1 MRETIRGAETT
12 SRSLDDTNN
21 IDREETRET
30 EATITIDPLVVL
42 FLVCHATLAVRI
54 AIRATPR
61 QLLSSPVAP
70 YTRSSSTVRHRVLKY
85 TPSSLPSPSLRRWRG
100 GEGMILLPH
109 TTGCWT
115 LWLRR
120 FCCTHGSKT
129 CKSIRCT

>member
-70 YTRSSSTVRHRVLKY
+70 YVY
-85 TPSSLPSPSLRRWRG
+85 SLLVNPVVYRLHPYDA
-100 GEGMILLPH
+100 GEEE
-109 TTGCWT
+109 
-115 LWLRR
+115 
-120 FCCTHGSKT
+120 KE
-129 CKSIRCT
+129 